1 MAVLDCSYLQ
11 KNFFELLKRFCEISI
26 CEKKQIRIPTAYA
39 TTIFKTV
46 VNWFSGEPTSHNL
59 FLKWDCSQLIF
70 RRTNKPL
77 PIPEMRG
84 QNVLLPLPQGRYQ
97 VLINKKKSIKE
108 DLMLFSIREDI
119 RSFSIKVPQGRF
131 EDVFQK
137 SHSGEIWG
145 CFPKNSLKEDLRL
158 FSKKL
163 PQGRILREFFR
174 WFPGKYFPPKT
185 FENESSRRFC
195 KISFWWK
202 SVHSNILSTGHLK
215 TVQHDIWK
223 SEKSFDISKTPCVTR
238 IEKVN

>member
-1 MAVLDCSYLQ
+1 M
-11 KNFFELLKRFCEISI
+11 
-26 CEKKQIRIPTAYA
+26 IPTAYA

-46 VNWFSGEPTSHNL
+46 VTTFSGEPTNHKL
-59 FLKWDCSQLIF
+59 FLKWDCSQLFF

-97 VLINKKKSIKE
+97 VLHQKI
-108 DLMLFSIREDI
+108 
-119 RSFSIKVPQGRF
+119 PQGRF
-131 EDVFQK
+131 EVVSQKIPQGRFEVVFQK
-137 SHSGEIWG
+137 SPSGDIWS
-145 CFPKNSLKEDLRL
+145 CFPKKSFKEDLRL
-158 FSKKL
+158 FSQKYRKL
-163 PQGRILREFFR
+163 FR

-215 TVQHDIWK
+215 TVQHDISK